1 MRALPFEK
9 VTFTDTSEAVFTL
22 EYNVTQ
28 RTQRNTMRVAI
39 YRVEAMVF
47 CCARCSRPIR
57 RLALRCVSVWT
68 PLYMWNNA
76 GLDVTIVRCQC
87 FFLQTVLSYK
97 WQVAQLSPRDRATR
111 HAHVSWNHAKSH
123 MFVELHLISPATCQW
138 PSRSFKVMGNGTNR

>member
-1 MRALPFEK
+1 
-9 VTFTDTSEAVFTL
+9 
-22 EYNVTQ
+22 
-28 RTQRNTMRVAI
+28 MRVAI

-47 CCARCSRPIR
+47 CCARRSRPIR

-76 GLDVTIVRCQC
+76 GLDVTTVRCQC

-123 MFVELHLISPATCQW
+123 MFVELHLQHANDLQGH
-138 PSRSFKVMGNGTNR
+138 SRSWEMARIDRRGHSAIAELFVKFGTVKVPHCRLQSLISKVDYSR